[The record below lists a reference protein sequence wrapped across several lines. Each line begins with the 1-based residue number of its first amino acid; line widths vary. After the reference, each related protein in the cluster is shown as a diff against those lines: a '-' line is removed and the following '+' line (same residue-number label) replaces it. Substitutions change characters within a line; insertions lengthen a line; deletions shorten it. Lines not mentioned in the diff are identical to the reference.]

1 MMFISIMFLL
11 KKNVNYFS
19 SIYVLRKKVCL
30 HGGGLSIVAETTFPW
45 YLKNDLAYWLQMSEH
60 QFSKAVE
67 AYKVLYLRNYAAN
80 VNLQ

>member
-1 MMFISIMFLL
+1 MWTIFLPYAYCV
-11 KKNVNYFS
+11 KKFVYM
-19 SIYVLRKKVCL
+19 VV
-30 HGGGLSIVAETTFPW
+30 GLSIVAETTFPW